1 MKESRKNLLL
11 DPELENMLFN
21 FANLPYWILLGAGIL
36 MFLFV
41 ISTGLGEENIDIDSD
56 NGVESLETL
65 GWLGIGQVPL
75 ILLLAT
81 DLSFWGLIG
90 WTLNILFGIP
100 NGFFGVTVFI
110 ASMIL
115 SLILGSFIAR
125 PIGKIFFQS
134 FGEDVSSDRLLGCI
148 GTVTSTLV
156 PKENQGK
163 IAQVDV
169 IDTAKNLV
177 TINANLPSWATKIPH
192 RGEKIIVIDR
202 QTKSYLVIAKDSVD
216 RDRWL
221 SNSSKS
227 KD

>member
-1 MKESRKNLLL
+1 
-11 DPELENMLFN
+11 MLFN
-21 FANLPYWILLGAGIL
+21 FANLPYWIFLGAGIL

-41 ISTGLGEENIDIDSD
+41 ISTGLGEENIDIDTD
-56 NGVESLETL
+56 NAVESLEIL

-90 WTLNILFGIP
+90 WTLNLILGIP
-100 NGFFGVTVFI
+100 HGIFGGIVFM

-115 SLILGSFIAR
+115 SLFLGGFIAK

-148 GTVTSTLV
+148 GTVSSTSV

-163 IAQVDV
+163 IGQVDV

-177 TINANLPSWATKIPH
+177 TINANLPSWATKVPH
-192 RGEKIIVIDR
+192 RGEEIIVIDR
-202 QTKSYLVIAKDSVD
+202 QTKSYLVIAEDSVD

-221 SNSSKS
+221 SNSSKN